1 MIKVF
6 SATDKAYSSNGD
18 IVLKP
23 TKARVHNKDNGDFYL
38 ELMCGLEYN
47 KYIASNNI
55 IVAPTPQGDQAFRVS
70 DITKSSKSNKLNIKA
85 WHVFYDSKNYL
96 IQDSYAVD
104 KTCND
109 ALEHFNNATDT
120 QSPFYVISDNMD
132 VNSYRCVRTSLYD
145 CIMKVREKWGGHLK
159 RDNWN
164 IGIYNEIGVDN
175 GITIQYKKNLEE
187 LSAKYKWENVV
198 TKLLPVGANGLLLDE
213 IYIYAPIEYDIP
225 YTKTVSFDQGHISEE
240 DFKNANGE
248 VNEQAYKE
256 ALLNDL
262 KQQATKYVNT
272 YCYPFIN
279 YTLKAEPEK
288 ITDVGDIIKVI
299 DERIGVDIDTQV
311 ISYEYDAISEK
322 YVSLEFGNFT
332 NTLGNLIENITSS
345 TSTSIDNA
353 VISLSSSLVGALE
366 NAQNKIWNALG
377 SSYCIY
383 EGDKI
388 LIVDNLPK
396 ESAINVIMINSNGIS
411 FSNTGINGNFVT
423 AWTIDGT
430 LNAQATNI
438 INFTADII
446 KGGILKLGSA
456 LNQNGKVDVYDESNT
471 LICTLDKNGL
481 TMYSSNGS
489 YIRLNQSVGL
499 IAYDGVGNPICW
511 LSDNELHISKVVI
524 EDDITLCSKLRF
536 LPMQITENGVITAD
550 GIGLVANYTN
560 DDNF

>member
-18 IVLKP
+18 IVLQP

-38 ELMCGLEYN
+38 ELMCGVEYN

-55 IVAPTPQGDQAFRVS
+55 IVAPTPQGAQAFRVS
-70 DITKSSKSNKLNIKA
+70 DITKSSNKLNIKA

-175 GITIQYKKNLEE
+175 GITIQYKKNLKE
-187 LSAKYKWENVV
+187 LSAEYKWENVV

-272 YCYPFIN
+272 YCYPLIN

-311 ISYEYDAISEK
+311 ISYEYDAISAK

-446 KGGILKLGSA
+446 KGGIFKLGSA

-489 YIRLNQSVGL
+489 YILLNQSVGL

-536 LPMQITENGVITAD
+536 LPMQITENRVITAD
-550 GIGLVANYTN
+550 GIGLIANYTN